1 MSDETLDKMTP
12 IDRLKLAVS
21 LIKKLPDDIQL
32 LMEASEDPEV
42 SKQLSELAIQLI
54 RIIPEIQKRM
64 AVEALRRVGII

>member
-1 MSDETLDKMTP
+1 MSEETLDKMTP